1 MSTTD
6 NLKFLK
12 KETFCVI
19 SIIKVQKEQI
29 TENYEIFRNFFR
41 MVLDKHP

>member
-6 NLKFLK
+6 NIKFLK
-12 KETFCVI
+12 KETLYVI

-41 MVLDKHP
+41 MMLDKHP

>member
-6 NLKFLK
+6 NIKFLK
-12 KETFCVI
+12 KETLYVI

-41 MVLDKHP
+41 LMLDKHP